1 MRRGTR
7 RLMRFGGVMV
17 LGWWLAAVTAGP
29 SIPDASAEETPGAV
43 PRYNAAVKLHNLGSW
58 DLAAEEWQG
67 FLRDFPQDGRAA
79 RARYYLG
86 VCLFQL
92 KRYEP
97 AAEAFEAAEKAPQL
111 DADLRESALL
121 YEGASLL
128 ESGREGKAERLPQ
141 AAAALDRYLAAYPQ
155 GKLRAE
161 AVFYRAECDYLLG
174 KKTEAVAGYRRF
186 LQDFGGHELAPNVM
200 YALAFAAEETGDRET
215 AAQYYRQFLEKYPSH
230 ALVGEVR
237 IRLGEVLYASGQF
250 EQARQS
256 FAEAAKDKNTPAA
269 DEARIR
275 EGDCLVQLKQYDAAA
290 AIYASLN
297 KEFPQSRLA
306 SRAELAA
313 GKCWYLAGRYD
324 QSLPLLQ
331 KSAAIPELRAEAL
344 HWIARV
350 LLKQNQPEK
359 VVELLTDAE
368 LQAAPE
374 AARPVLHMD
383 RGDALYEMPNRR
395 ADSIAEYRAAAEN
408 PDANAAAEA
417 LYAAA
422 YAALQV
428 EDASQAW
435 QLTQEFLR
443 RFARHPLTPEVLHI
457 AAESR
462 LLETKYDEAAGLYDD
477 LLKQFGSHPQAV
489 AWRLRQLLA
498 RQLSGKHDAVI
509 ATLTPL
515 VNQWTRPEDL
525 AAAFVLLGRSQLELG
540 KVQEAVESFLQ
551 ALAKVPNAP
560 PADEAMLLLAS
571 AYRRLDRT
579 ADARTVLE
587 KMLAQF
593 PNSPLVN
600 RARFRLGEY
609 CFALGDFGAA
619 EKAYR
624 AVIQS
629 PAAGTLVPS
638 AMYELACTLVKQDRA
653 RDAEQL
659 LAELL
664 AKQPDEE
671 TAAKARYVRAVAL
684 RKLGKPAEAVQE
696 LQAALQGNLGKLDR
710 ADALYTLG
718 LLRIDLKQ
726 YAEAAKTFATLSKDH
741 ADYPDADRALYQWAW
756 ALKLAGRNDE
766 AVDMFRKLIAQF
778 PNSEHAPEAR
788 YHSGEAF
795 YKSGDYIEA
804 AKEFHKT
811 VQAAGQSELGEK
823 ASHRL
828 GWAYYQMK
836 QYDNAQKTFAYQRAT
851 YPSGPLAAD
860 AQFME
865 AESLFQLGKYS
876 EALAAYEK
884 LPPPAADGFRV
895 LQRLHA
901 GQSAAQ
907 LKQWDKAVTLLS
919 QCLKDDPNAPEAA
932 EVLYELGNVYRN
944 RGDNAK
950 ALEYFSQAAARSQ
963 GVTGAKAQFMI
974 GELQFLEKKY
984 DEAVKSFFRVAYG
997 FDSPELA
1004 KVQADAT
1011 FEAALCLELLKKPQQ
1026 AAQLYRELLEKF
1038 PQSDKVKDAQAKLDG
1053 LTRQ

>member
-1 MRRGTR
+1 MRRGTHR
-7 RLMRFGGVMV
+7 VVRLGGVFL
-17 LGWWLAAVTAGP
+17 LGCWLLGATGLPLPPNVP
-29 SIPDASAEETPGAV
+29 AEEVPGAV

-67 FLRDFPQDGRAA
+67 FLRDFPQDARAG

-97 AAEAFEAAEKAPQL
+97 AVEAFQAAEKDAQL

-121 YEGASLL
+121 YLGASLL
-128 ESGREGKAERLPQ
+128 EAGREGKAERLPQ
-141 AAAALDRYLAAYPQ
+141 AAAALDRYLAAYQP

-161 AVFYRAECDYLLG
+161 AIFYRAECDYLSG
-174 KKTEAVAGYRRF
+174 KKAEAVAAYERF
-186 LQDFGGHELAPNVM
+186 LQDFGGHELVPNVT

-215 AAQYYRQFLEKYPSH
+215 AARYYRRFLEKHPSH
-230 ALVGEVR
+230 ALAGDVR

-256 FAEAAKDKNTPAA
+256 FAEAAADKNAPAA

-275 EGDCLVQLKQYDAAA
+275 EGDCLVQLRQYDAAA
-290 AIYASLN
+290 AIYASLA
-297 KEFPQSRLA
+297 KEFPQSRLLT
-306 SRAELAA
+306 RAELAA
-313 GKCWYLAGRYD
+313 GKCWYLAGQYD
-324 QSLPLLQ
+324 QALPLLR
-331 KSAAIPELRAEAL
+331 KSAEIPELRAEAL
-344 HWIARV
+344 HWTARV
-350 LLKQNQPEK
+350 FLKQNQPQK

-374 AARPVLHMD
+374 SARPVLRMD
-383 RGDALYEMPNRR
+383 RGDALYEIPDRR
-395 ADSIAEYRAAAEN
+395 ADSIAEYRAAAQN
-408 PDANAAAEA
+408 PDAKAAAEA

-428 EDASQAW
+428 EKGPEAW
-435 QLTQEFLR
+435 QLTQEFLQ
-443 RFARHPLTPEVLHI
+443 RFARHPLTPEVMHI
-457 AAESR
+457 AAEAR
-462 LLETKYDEAAGLYDD
+462 LLEAKYDEAAALYEA
-477 LLKQFGSHPQAV
+477 LLKDYGSHPQAV

-498 RQLSGKHDAVI
+498 QQLAGKHEAVI
-509 ATLTPL
+509 SALTPL
-515 VNQWTRPEDL
+515 VTQWTRAEDL
-525 AAAFVLLGRSQLELG
+525 AAAFVLLGRSQLESG
-540 KVQEAVESFLQ
+540 KVQEASESFLQ
-551 ALAKVPNAP
+551 ASAKVPNAP

-571 AYRRLDRT
+571 SYRRLDRT

-593 PNSPLVN
+593 PGSPLAN

-609 CFALGDFGAA
+609 CFALGDFDAA

-629 PAAGTLVPS
+629 PGAGTLVS
-638 AMYELACTLVKQDRA
+638 NAMYELACTLVKQDRA
-653 RDAEQL
+653 QDAEKL

-664 AKQPDEE
+664 AKNLDAE
-671 TAAKARYVRAVAL
+671 TAAKAHYVRAVAL
-684 RKLGKPAEAVQE
+684 RKLGNPAEAVKE
-696 LQAALQGNLGKLDR
+696 LQTALQGSLGPLDR

-718 LLRIDLKQ
+718 LVQIDLKQ
-726 YAEAAKTFATLSKDH
+726 YAEAAATFSKLATDH
-741 ADYPDADRALYQWAW
+741 ADYPDADRVLYQWAW
-756 ALKLAGRNDE
+756 AWKLDGRNDE
-766 AVDMFRKLIAQF
+766 AVEMFRKLIAQF
-778 PNSEHAPEAR
+778 PKSEHAAESR

-795 YKSGDYIEA
+795 YKAGDYFKA
-804 AKEFHKT
+804 AEEFHKA

-836 QYDNAQKTFAYQRAT
+836 QYENAQKTFAYQRAT
-851 YPSGPLAAD
+851 YPRGPLAAD

-865 AESLFQLGKYS
+865 AESLFQWGKYA

-884 LPPPAADGFRV
+884 LPQLSSEGFRV
-895 LQRLHA
+895 LHRLHA
-901 GQSAAQ
+901 GQAAAQ
-907 LKQWDKAVTLLS
+907 LKQWDKAAALLS
-919 QCLKDDPNAPEAA
+919 QCLKDYPSVPEAA

-997 FDSPELA
+997 FDSPDLA

-1011 FEAALCLELLKKPQQ
+1011 FEAALCLELLNKPQQ
-1026 AAQLYRELLEKF
+1026 AAQLYREVLEKF
-1038 PQSDKVKDAQAKLDG
+1038 PQSDKVKDAQAKLEG